1 MARVVCYMILGIH
14 DGHDAGAVLIEG
26 ERIFAVNEERLNRI
40 KKYRGFPEMSVAK
53 VLEMADVS
61 PEEVDVIAVAGIFRK
76 QKRLLELEENL
87 RKTFGPDFK
96 RKVLFVEHHLAHS
109 ASAYYTSGWR
119 EAVALSIDA
128 AGDGLS
134 SSVYIGREG
143 EMIRI
148 AQSTYIDSLGDFYSS
163 VTELLGFKPMRHE
176 GKVMSLAAYGR
187 PAYDL
192 SNIIELNG
200 LSFDNHL
207 GVVGVEA
214 TRKLAGLFGYPL
226 RHSRGIALQMKRGNL
241 EGELQKKAIEIAASA
256 QAHLEKLIE
265 ELGLKLGGYD
275 LPLAYAGG
283 VAQNVKA
290 NAVLRQ
296 VVGDDNLWV
305 FPAMDDGGLAFGAA
319 IFVKAQFERLEG
331 KWRPFKL
338 EHVYLGPSYRKEE
351 VEEFLKGEGVE
362 FEEVDDVPG
371 LVADTLVE
379 GRLVGFFQGAMEF
392 GPRALG
398 NRSILADPR
407 DESVKK
413 RLNVA
418 LQRDVFQPFAPS
430 ILWERAEEYLEDLD
444 GTPNEFMTMSYT
456 ASKEFRKGAPA
467 VVHVDGTTRP
477 QAVRREINPSYH
489 DVIKAFERRTGL
501 GAVLNTSFN
510 MHGEPIVCSP
520 ADALKTF
527 RNAGLD
533 VLVVEGFAVW
543 GS

>member
-1 MARVVCYMILGIH
+1 MILGIH
-14 DGHDAGAVLIEG
+14 DGHDAGAVLIDG
-26 ERIFAVNEERLNRI
+26 GRLFAVNEERLNRT
-40 KKYRGFPEMSVAK
+40 KKYRGFPALSLKK
-53 VLEMADVS
+53 VIEMAGAEPEDV
-61 PEEVDVIAVAGIFRK
+61 EIIAVAGIFRK

-87 RKTFGPDFK
+87 RAVFGRGFK
-96 RKVLFVEHHLAHS
+96 RKVIFVEHHLAHS

-119 EAVALSIDA
+119 DALAVSIDA

-134 SSVYIGREG
+134 SSIYIARDG

-148 AQSTYIDSLGDFYSS
+148 AQSTYLDSLGDFYAS

-187 PAYDL
+187 PTYDL
-192 SNIIELNG
+192 SSVIELNG
-200 LSFDNHL
+200 MSFDNHL
-207 GVVGVEA
+207 SLIGVEA
-214 TRKLAGLFGYPL
+214 TRKLAELFDYPL
-226 RHSRGIALQMKRGNL
+226 RHAKEIALQMKRGKL
-241 EGELQKKAIEIAASA
+241 EGRLQKKAIEIAASA

-265 ELGLKLGGYD
+265 ELGLKLVEKN

-290 NAVLRQ
+290 NAVLRKIF
-296 VVGDDNLWV
+296 GDDNLWV

-319 IFVKAQFERLEG
+319 VFVKAQLDRLDG
-331 KWRPFKL
+331 RWRPFKL
-338 EHVYLGPSYRKEE
+338 EHVYLGPGYSKEE
-351 VEEFLKGEGVE
+351 VEEFLKKEGVKY
-362 FEEVDDVPG
+362 EEIGNASGFVVDALIDG
-371 LVADTLVE
+371 K
-379 GRLVGFFQGAMEF
+379 LVGFFQGKMEF

-407 DESVKK
+407 DEGVKD

-418 LQRDVFQPFAPS
+418 LKRDVFQPFAPS
-430 ILWERAEEYLEDLD
+430 LLWEKAGEYLEDL
-444 GTPNEFMTMSYT
+444 GGKPNEFMTMSYT
-456 ASKEFRKGAPA
+456 ASEEFREAAPA

-477 QAVRREINPSYH
+477 QAVRKEVNPAYY
-489 DVIKAFERRTGL
+489 DVIKAFERKTGL

-520 ADALKTF
+520 EDALRTF

-533 VLVVEGFAVW
+533 LLVIEGFAVW
-543 GS
+543 R